1 MLDVKGESAYKK
13 TRIWPQ
19 KMPIRVLQ
27 SRPKETQL
35 TTAPVE
41 PQPSVTPET
50 VATSGTQPAVT
61 PEPELTV
68 TLKPQP
74 ALRPKELQPAVTPE
88 ESKPAVTPEPQP
100 AVTPEELQTVV
111 TLKQQLLLPIK
122 PQQAADGKTSGKMGA
137 YLEKTQQNLILIPE
151 LELHWFLGEK
161 DQKMATL
168 VKENVAL
175 VNEVEQLKKQLK
187 NQTTKA
193 NQEKVVYLAEL
204 SKKEKTERNAVLKNE
219 KLEKADKTGQEKQ
232 KEAETHLAQQ
242 IGETSRA
249 KAALAQAEKD
259 LNNERQQWQE
269 EKSHFLDSIT
279 TLKKASEEK
288 EEERTKSMDG
298 LMERLMNLESQME
311 NVEKKTKEEIS
322 EEKIPPGL

>member
-1 MLDVKGESAYKK
+1 M
-13 TRIWPQ
+13 
-19 KMPIRVLQ
+19 
-27 SRPKETQL
+27 
-35 TTAPVE
+35 
-41 PQPSVTPET
+41 
-50 VATSGTQPAVT
+50 
-61 PEPELTV
+61 
-68 TLKPQP
+68 
-74 ALRPKELQPAVTPE
+74 
-88 ESKPAVTPEPQP
+88 
-100 AVTPEELQTVV
+100 

-122 PQQAADGKTSGKMGA
+122 PQQAADGKTSGKMEA

-175 VNEVEQLKKQLK
+175 VNEVEQLEKQLK
-187 NQTTKA
+187 NQTIKA
-193 NQEKVVYLAEL
+193 NQEKAVYLAEL
-204 SKKEKTERNAVLKNE
+204 SKKEKTERDAVLKNE
-219 KLEKADKTGQEKQ
+219 KLEEAVKTGQEKQ

-269 EKSHFLDSIT
+269 EKSCFLDSIT
-279 TLKKASEEK
+279 TLKKAFEEK

-311 NVEKKTKEEIS
+311 NVEKKPKKKSLRKRFLQVFKRTGVT
-322 EEKIPPGL
+322 PPPSDLL

>member
-1 MLDVKGESAYKK
+1 ME
-13 TRIWPQ
+13 
-19 KMPIRVLQ
+19 
-27 SRPKETQL
+27 
-35 TTAPVE
+35 
-41 PQPSVTPET
+41 
-50 VATSGTQPAVT
+50 TSG
-61 PEPELTV
+61 
-68 TLKPQP
+68 KN
-74 ALRPKELQPAVTPE
+74 KEQ
-88 ESKPAVTPEPQP
+88 PQP

-122 PQQAADGKTSGKMGA
+122 PQQAADGKISGKMGA

-193 NQEKVVYLAEL
+193 NQEKAVYLAEF
-204 SKKEKTERNAVLKNE
+204 SKKEKTERDAVLKNE
-219 KLEKADKTGQEKQ
+219 KLEEAVKTGQERQ

-249 KAALAQAEKD
+249 KTALAQVEKD

-269 EKSHFLDSIT
+269 EKSRLLDSMT
-279 TLKKASEEK
+279 TLKKASKEK

-311 NVEKKTKEEIS
+311 NIEKKPKKKS
-322 EEKIPPGL
+322 LRKRFLQVFKITGATPL